1 MVLDFQDVYNRQAIE
16 ALKNGE
22 IILIYDSDDRESETD
37 MITAAEFMTTEKMT
51 TIRKYAGGLVCMLSL
66 IHILNFKKLNHFLM
80 FININIVV
88 FKCFYKIKICIYL
101 HIIFTSNKEYLL
113 LKI

>member
-1 MVLDFQDVYNRQAIE
+1 MIDKAIE

-51 TIRKYAGGLVCMLSL
+51 TIRKYAGGLVCMPISNENCDKLG
-66 IHILNFKKLNHFLM
+66 IPFMVDIL
-80 FININIVV
+80 
-88 FKCFYKIKICIYL
+88 
-101 HIIFTSNKEYLL
+101 KEANEKYPVLKDL
-113 LKI
+113 YPNDIPYDAKFVLKIN